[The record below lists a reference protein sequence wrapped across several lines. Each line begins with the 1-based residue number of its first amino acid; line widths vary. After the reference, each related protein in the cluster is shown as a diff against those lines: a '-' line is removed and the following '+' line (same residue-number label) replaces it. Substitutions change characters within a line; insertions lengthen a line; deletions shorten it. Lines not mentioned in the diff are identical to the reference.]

1 MKKNLLYAALCAA
14 VLSAGS
20 LAVHAEGDPAAAVPA
35 VVYGAD
41 ENETPIIPAEEK
53 KVGLVFWHR
62 WRSSKSWE
70 TESPPCMISP

>member
-1 MKKNLLYAALCAA
+1 MKKNLLYAAFCVA

-53 KVGLVFWHR
+53 KSAW
-62 WRSSKSWE
+62 
-70 TESPPCMISP
+70 